1 MNNFYYLNK
10 ILNNKLII
18 NNIKILIKINNFFKT
33 FIKCQKKSFIH

>member
-18 NNIKILIKINNFFKT
+18 NNIKILIKINNFF
-33 FIKCQKKSFIH
+33 ILL